1 MKQNEIIQSL
11 RDEIAKL
18 QQVIDLL
25 LDGASVAEEVRR
37 PGRPKGSGTR
47 AAGVNPEESAP
58 KKRIMSVEGKARI
71 AAAQK
76 KRWAAQKSLAPARSA
91 RSTRGEAAAT
101 KRTRKTG
108 APKSAG
114 KVVPATAK
122 KSSGAGKRSGST
134 QSYSPVALAK
144 RTATMSKNSAG
155 KKSATK
161 GGSKLVTKSPAKQS
175 TTVALEP
182 QTTV

>member
-1 MKQNEIIQSL
+1 MNQNEIIQSL
-11 RDEIAKL
+11 QDEIAKL

-25 LDGASVAEEVRR
+25 LEGASVSEEVLR
-37 PGRPKGSGTR
+37 PGRPKGSGIR

-58 KKRIMSVEGKARI
+58 KKRTMSVEGKARI

-76 KRWAAQKSLAPARSA
+76 KRWAAQKSLAPV

-122 KSSGAGKRSGST
+122 KSSGARKRSGSP
-134 QSYSPVALAK
+134 QSYSQVASAK
-144 RTATMSKNSAG
+144 RTATVSKKSAG

-161 GGSKLVTKSPAKQS
+161 VGSKRVTKRPAKQS